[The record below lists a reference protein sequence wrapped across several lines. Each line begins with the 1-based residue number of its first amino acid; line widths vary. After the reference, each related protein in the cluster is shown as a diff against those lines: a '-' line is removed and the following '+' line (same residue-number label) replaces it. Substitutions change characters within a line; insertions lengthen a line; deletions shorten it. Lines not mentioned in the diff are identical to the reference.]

1 MYFLVRWVMNN
12 SLLNSSRNE
21 IIHSA
26 KQNSFLLETIRGIRQ
41 IKLYGQQRD
50 RRIAWMTLFVKQ
62 VNAKIATQKNEIW
75 FKFFRSLIFDV
86 QNIIVIW
93 CGALLVI
100 EKEHTVGAFIAFL
113 AYKVLFEA
121 RVVALID
128 NIFVIQNIQLQADRL
143 SDIVLS
149 ASESVDDSEI
159 FDFSDIAATLECQNV
174 NFQYSLFEKNVIEGL
189 NLKVE
194 EGESVAII
202 GPSGCGKSTVFNVI
216 LGIYQG
222 YRGRILI
229 GGKDIKS
236 IGVDNVR
243 KIVATVLQDDIL
255 FGGSIVENIAGFD
268 SYIDYDWVSKCAE
281 MAHIADDIEAMP
293 MKYHTLVGD
302 MGAVLSGGQK
312 QRIMLA
318 RALYKRPRILLL
330 DEATSH
336 LDVSNERAVSRA
348 IKSLKITRIIIAH
361 RPETV
366 LSADRILLMDKGRIS
381 SVLSPAEATEYLRDK
396 QLSSLS

>member
-1 MYFLVRWVMNN
+1 MNN